1 MPSRS
6 IRRSCTGLLLVAA
19 PWSAIADGPVEE
31 KRRQQ
36 QAALIG
42 VIGHWLPVDDGGPA
56 FKVDAGKWSGQTASG
71 HLETMRRSLFP
82 NQAAHASFITNG
94 AAPGAFPL
102 AVWSPAA
109 DFTRGTLRVQFKLIG
124 GASDQ
129 TAGIV
134 FGLQPTGEYYFVRYN
149 TKDGNVAVWQYA
161 GGERTLVHHGT
172 TKAQLPLNTWHELVV
187 TVVGT
192 KVTGAISGSALTV
205 EHTLDKPV
213 TGRVGLWTKRDAIT
227 SFKGYRVTS

>member
-1 MPSRS
+1 L
-6 IRRSCTGLLLVAA
+6 LLLVA
-19 PWSAIADGPVEE
+19 PWSAIADGPAEE
-31 KRRQQ
+31 KRRQ

-42 VIGHWLPVDDGGPA
+42 VIGHWLPVEDEGAA
-56 FKVDAGKWSGQTASG
+56 FKVDGEKWNGQTATA
-71 HLETMRRSLFP
+71 HLETVGRSLFP
-82 NQAAHASFITNG
+82 NLAAHAASFIKNG
-94 AAPGAFPL
+94 VAPGAFPL

-109 DFTRGTLRVQFKLIG
+109 NFTRGTVRVQFKLIG

-161 GGERTLVHHGT
+161 GGERSLVHHGT
-172 TKAQLPLNTWHELVV
+172 LKAQLPLNTWHELVV
-187 TVVGT
+187 TVAGT
-192 KVTGAISGSALTV
+192 TVTGAISGSALTV

-227 SFKGYRVTS
+227 SFKGYRVTPP